1 MDRIGEYRI
10 RRLIGE
16 GGMGKV
22 FEAEERLSGRRV
34 ALKVL
39 RPELARSEE
48 ARRLFTNEMTILA
61 HLDHPHVVRSLSCSE
76 IDGQLVMAL
85 EYLDGKTLREVLASR
100 STLPWPEA
108 VRIAAQIASALAA
121 AHRQDPP
128 IVHRDLKPENIM
140 IAPDGAVKVMD
151 FGIAKVLQAASATT
165 THSVG
170 TLQYMSPEQIDAAR
184 VDGRSDLY
192 CLGLILYEMLAGTAP
207 FHSASPRE
215 LLNLQCTALPPALSP
230 AVRSLL
236 PRGVDRLLG
245 ELLEK
250 SPDKRP
256 ASAEDV
262 LHELLPFSPAEE
274 SRTTERD
281 GSLGSGRS
289 TEPGSEAASAR
300 DSALADRAPSSPAPV
315 SSELVDSAKTKPSQ
329 ADIDV
334 RRQSAAKND
343 TLALVDRAA
352 APREVPVRVGIAIVV
367 GLSLLAGAITYGLR
381 SAPPSSAR
389 DAPAATATRV
399 PEARQ

>member
-85 EYLDGKTLREVLASR
+85 EYLTARRCAKCWLRGALCPGR
-100 STLPWPEA
+100 EA
-108 VRIAAQIASALAA
+108 VRIAARS
-121 AHRQDPP
+121 RRRWPRRTGRSP
-128 IVHRDLKPENIM
+128 IVHRDLKPETSV
-140 IAPDGAVKVMD
+140 APDGAVKCHGLRHARCLRSRHVR
-151 FGIAKVLQAASATT
+151 TT

-192 CLGLILYEMLAGTAP
+192 GLGLILYEMLAGTAP

-236 PRGVDRLLG
+236 PRGVDRLLS

-289 TEPGSEAASAR
+289 TEPAARRPAR
-300 DSALADRAPSSPAPV
+300 GTPRRRIALR
-315 SSELVDSAKTKPSQ
+315 
-329 ADIDV
+329 
-334 RRQSAAKND
+334 
-343 TLALVDRAA
+343 
-352 APREVPVRVGIAIVV
+352 
-367 GLSLLAGAITYGLR
+367 
-381 SAPPSSAR
+381 
-389 DAPAATATRV
+389 
-399 PEARQ
+399 ARQRR